1 MGLLI
6 QEFFG
11 KIFEFINGINFF
23 LMRWIVKLIFY
34 VFAIAIIISLILLFY
49 TKNGYIVLIFLGA
62 YILAEIF
69 HFIRKSREKI
79 MTERMMKAESVNV
92 KKKRKIKN

>member
-11 KIFEFINGINFF
+11 KIWDFINEINFF

-34 VFAIAIIISLILLFY
+34 VLAVAIIISLILLFY
-49 TKNGYIVLIFLGA
+49 TKNGYIVLIFLGT

-69 HFIRKSREKI
+69 HFIRKLREKI
-79 MTERMMKAESVNV
+79 MTERMIKAESVNI
-92 KKKRKIKN
+92 KKKRKSKN